1 VSGSDV
7 YKRRHDRYGLSHG
20 RSSGVTGSGLYKRQR
35 ANRYG
40 LAQAV
45 LFAFLLT
52 SCATITPRS
61 QPASPSAQ
69 VIPDVPL
76 LKWGIESCG
85 AGSLS
90 TVLQHYGDAT
100 SLAAWDTSLPKTRGG
115 VMTIDMLVAARQKGF
130 DAQLV
135 TGTPQLVEDELRAGH
150 PVILMVQVIDS
161 PGHHYDFFHYVVAD
175 GLDASAGL
183 IRTQWGDQRGRWIPF
198 ERIEKPWSGGG
209 HAAILIH
216 PQGSDPQFT
225 AGLRDA
231 VSRED
236 AGDYAAAAQRY
247 RDLLATHPESLLLWT
262 NLGNAETQLHHTA
275 EAEKAFRRALV
286 LDATSRDT
294 LNNLAWLLLQ
304 ESRLDEAESLA
315 RQAVAQGGADRYLV
329 LDTLAR
335 VLAAKGDCPNAVA
348 AFHEAIDAV
357 PPSRNAAREDLEKGL
372 RATTQTCPG

>member
-1 VSGSDV
+1 MRHDPLSGSDV
-7 YKRRHDRYGLSHG
+7 TWFSPLRVL
-20 RSSGVTGSGLYKRQR
+20 
-35 ANRYG
+35 
-40 LAQAV
+40 QA
-45 LFAFLLT
+45 ACCISLLT

-61 QPASPSAQ
+61 QPASSSAL
-69 VIPDVPL
+69 VIPNVPL

-100 SLAAWDTSLPKTRGG
+100 SLAAWDATLPKTRGG
-115 VMTIDMLVAARQKGF
+115 VMTIDMLLAARQKGF

-135 TGTPQLVEDELRAGH
+135 TGTPQLVEEELRAGH

-175 GLDASAGL
+175 GLDPSGGL
-183 IRTQWGDQRGRWIPF
+183 IRTQWGDQRGRWTSF
-198 ERIEKPWSGGG
+198 ARIEKSWSGGG
-209 HAAILIH
+209 HAAIVIRPLT
-216 PQGSDPQFT
+216 DDRQFST
-225 AGLRDA
+225 ALRDA

-236 AGDYAAAAQRY
+236 AGDYTAAAQRY
-247 RDLLATHPESLLLWT
+247 RDLLTAHPDSLLLWT
-262 NLGNAETQLHHTA
+262 NLGNAEMQLHHNAGA
-275 EAEKAFRRALV
+275 ETAFRRALA

-294 LNNLAWLLLQ
+294 LNNLAWLLLG

-335 VLAAKGDCPNAVA
+335 VLAAKGDCPNALA
-348 AFHEAIDAV
+348 TFHEAIDAV
-357 PPSRNAAREDLEKGL
+357 PPSRSDARQDLEKGL
-372 RATTQTCPG
+372 RAATQGCRG